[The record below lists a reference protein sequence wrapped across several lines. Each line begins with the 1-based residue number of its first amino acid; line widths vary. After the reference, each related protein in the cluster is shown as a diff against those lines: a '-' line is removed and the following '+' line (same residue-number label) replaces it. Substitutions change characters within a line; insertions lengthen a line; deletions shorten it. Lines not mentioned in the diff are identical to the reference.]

1 MPSQQEIYA
10 QHADMYDRLIRCED
24 YQGNLPK
31 AIEEILPTAGLDI
44 IDLGAGTGRL
54 ERLLAPRARSL
65 RAFDSSGHMLKVAE
79 TSLRSMALKNWQ
91 VQVADHRQLPAADAS
106 ADLVVSGWSFSYL
119 SVWGDRSQLEAGWG
133 EVERVLLPGGT
144 VIFIESLGTGH
155 QVPIRLEHLSDYYAW
170 LDEKGFASRQI
181 STDYRFKNVHEAR
194 ELVKFFFGNEIAD
207 EIGNLYFETLPEFTG
222 LWWRRKA

>member
-1 MPSQQEIYA
+1 MPSQQEVYER
-10 QHADMYDRLIRCED
+10 HADLYDRLIRCED
-24 YQGNLPK
+24 YQDNLPK

-79 TSLRSMALKNWQ
+79 TSLRSMRLENWQ
-91 VQVADHRQLPAADAS
+91 VQAADHRQLPAADAS
-106 ADLVVSGWSFSYL
+106 ADLVVSSWSFSYL

-133 EVERVLLPGGT
+133 QVERVLRPGGT
-144 VIFIESLGTGH
+144 VIFIESLGTGS
-155 QVPIRLEHLSDYYAW
+155 QAPIRLEHLSDYYAW

-181 STDYRFKNVHEAR
+181 STDYRFKDVHEAR
-194 ELVKFFFGNEIAD
+194 ELVGFFFGEQMAAEVETEI
-207 EIGNLYFETLPEFTG
+207 LPEFTG
-222 LWWRRKA
+222 LWWLKP